1 MKKTEVVGEVEYI
14 HPYGRGFLIYSDKQ
28 WQRGILKLRDEEIE
42 ITGIEQL
49 IIPVKFVTSID
60 KSITL
65 PVLREGRAL
74 ILVEYIN
81 IQRRETIYLLIS
93 AEERFIKKLRLA
105 ILICITSKIKITYS
119 VKESWISG
127 LIGVEDFN
135 IVLRGP
141 KPIKIAVKDI
151 IDVKRTTMK
160 FGLNKVGI
168 IVITYLDSGEKNQ
181 LNIFVQPI
189 KRIFFWQLIQQVV
202 DDYLNTEVVNKL
214 TNLEK
219 NILHLINKE
228 WRYDDIMRK
237 LEIDSGAMEK
247 IIEKLVRLGL
257 IRKIIV
263 LQVTERGKKMLNYF
277 TEEFSQ

>member
-1 MKKTEVVGEVEYI
+1 MKKTEVVGEVDYI

-42 ITGIEQL
+42 ITGTEQL

-105 ILICITSKIKITYS
+105 ILMCITSKIKITYS
-119 VKESWISG
+119 VKENWISG
-127 LIGVEDFN
+127 FIAVEDFN

-141 KPIKIAVKDI
+141 KPIKIAIKDI

-168 IVITYLDSGEKNQ
+168 IVITHLDSGEKNQ

-247 IIEKLVRLGL
+247 ITEKLVRLGL